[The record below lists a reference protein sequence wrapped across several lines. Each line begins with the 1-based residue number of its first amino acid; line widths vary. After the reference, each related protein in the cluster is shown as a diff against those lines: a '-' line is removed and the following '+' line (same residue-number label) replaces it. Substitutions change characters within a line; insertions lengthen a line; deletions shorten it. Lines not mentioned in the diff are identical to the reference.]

1 MKAYK
6 FTIFILLFFCFTLL
20 TACNRRQSAY
30 PNLQGKK
37 LLVYVA
43 FHEDEAKPLLEGFKQ
58 KTGCEYSFLRF
69 PTGEALARAV
79 EEKADPK
86 ADVFLGGTVDAH
98 EFMKKEGITEKY
110 ISKNA
115 SSISERYKDKDGYW
129 TGLYIEALSIGIN
142 KERWDA
148 EFKPKGIKQPE
159 SFEDLLNPAF
169 KGEIIIPDPRTSG
182 TGYTFV
188 SYLVQS
194 MGKQKALE
202 YLGKLNH
209 NVAQVT
215 VNGLTPAEKVGIGE
229 YLIAVNFINQQ
240 LIVKKSGFNIQSK
253 IPKDVG
259 WTLCAVSK
267 IKNGPD
273 SKAANAFI
281 DYCLTSEAGDALK
294 NFSMAMSTREDVSIS
309 EGGQKLND
317 LLASE
322 KYDFKKA
329 AIDKEEMLDAIEKI
343 SP

>member
-6 FTIFILLFFCFTLL
+6 FTIFILLLLCSTLL
-20 TACNRRQSAY
+20 TACNKNRSDY
-30 PNLQGKK
+30 PNLQGRK

-58 KTGCEYSFLRF
+58 KTGCEYSILRF
-69 PTGEALARAV
+69 PTGEALGRAI
-79 EEKADPK
+79 EEKAAPK

-98 EFMKKEGITEKY
+98 EYMKKEGIIEKY
-110 ISKNA
+110 ISTNA
-115 SSISERYKDKDGYW
+115 SSIPERYKDEDGYW

-148 EFKPKGIKQPE
+148 EFKSKGIKQPE
-159 SFEDLLNPAF
+159 NFQDLLNPAF
-169 KGEIIIPDPRTSG
+169 KGEIIIPNPKTSG

-194 MGKQKALE
+194 MGKEKALE

-215 VNGLTPAEKVGIGE
+215 TNGLTPAEKVGIGE

-281 DYCLTSEAGDALK
+281 DYCLTAQAGNDLK
-294 NFSMAMSTREDVSIS
+294 NFSMAMSTRGDVSLPQ
-309 EGGQKLND
+309 GGQNLSN
-317 LLASE
+317 LLESD

-329 AIDKEEMLDAIEKI
+329 GIDKKEMLDALEEIK
-343 SP
+343 P

>member
-6 FTIFILLFFCFTLL
+6 FTVFILLLFCFTLL
-20 TACNRRQSAY
+20 TACNKSQGVY
-30 PNLQGKK
+30 PNLQGEKI
-37 LLVYVA
+37 LVYVA

-58 KTGCEYSFLRF
+58 KTGCEYSILRF
-69 PTGEALARAV
+69 PTGEALARV
-79 EEKADPK
+79 MEEKKDPK

-98 EFMKKEGITEKY
+98 ESMKREGIIEKY

-115 SSISERYKDKDGYW
+115 RSISERYKDKDGYW

-142 KERWDA
+142 KERWNL
-148 EFKPKGIKQPE
+148 EFKSKGIKQPE

-169 KGEIIIPDPRTSG
+169 KGEIIIPDPKTSG

-194 MGKQKALE
+194 MGKEKALE
-202 YLGKLNH
+202 YLGKLSR

-215 VNGLTPAEKVGIGE
+215 ANGFTPAQKVGIGE

-240 LIVKKSGFNIQSK
+240 LIVKKSGFNIESK

-281 DYCLTSEAGDALK
+281 DYCLTLEAGNALK
-294 NFSMAMSTREDVSIS
+294 NFSMAMSTREDVSIP
-309 EGGQKLND
+309 EGGQKLKD

-329 AIDKEEMLDAIEKI
+329 AIDKKDMLDALEKI
-343 SP
+343 NP